1 MAPAVRDR
9 GRSEAS
15 QEQQARAKVARARAG
30 VRHRSL
36 RGHGRFSLIGGRLES
51 GEEGGI
57 EGSALVERDR
67 ARDVR
72 QAEALAMRMAEA
84 ARRGKTRS
92 GAERERLMTIVP
104 GGAVDYGMG
113 MIEGRSVDRY

>member
-1 MAPAVRDR
+1 
-9 GRSEAS
+9 
-15 QEQQARAKVARARAG
+15 
-30 VRHRSL
+30 
-36 RGHGRFSLIGGRLES
+36 
-51 GEEGGI
+51 
-57 EGSALVERDR
+57 
-67 ARDVR
+67 
-72 QAEALAMRMAEA
+72 MRMAEA